1 MSETTATAAPPMLE
15 YRPAQQRVI
24 DLLGRH
30 HDDAPD
36 LGPEIAAHL
45 RAEID
50 ERLADVAE
58 LIPEGQ
64 DLWVGKT
71 PLAAFNACQGR
82 WRAQT
87 STPFAWSVP
96 AVRGTV
102 SHKAIEL
109 TLNWRGPVEP
119 GRAVD
124 AAIDQFLDD
133 EYASAGTYLRTLTTV
148 DLAELRSASV
158 DLVTAFEECFPPLKP
173 RWRPVIDG
181 RSRAELCGGRI
192 VLSGR
197 PDLTLGQA
205 LRAGKVIIDLKT
217 GSPHPHHVDDLRF
230 YALIDTLRVG
240 LPPRRLATVYLDAG
254 QPVAETVTV
263 GVLEATTERVVRTV
277 TAMIETRW
285 GTAPTQLRTGAHCSW
300 CPGRATCRAGLER
313 TATDEPGGGGG

>member
-1 MSETTATAAPPMLE
+1 MSTPTATTSPSLG

-36 LGPEIAAHL
+36 VGPDLADAL
-45 RAEID
+45 RAELE
-50 ERLADVAE
+50 ERLRPVCAS
-58 LIPEGQ
+58 IPDGQ

-82 WRAQT
+82 WQAQAE
-87 STPFAWSVP
+87 TPFSWSIP

-124 AAIDQFLDD
+124 AALDHLLDD
-133 EYASAGTYLRTLTTV
+133 EYASAGRFLRTLTTV

-158 DLVTAFEECFPPLKP
+158 DLVTAFEECFPPLRA

-181 RSRAELCGGRI
+181 RSRVDLCDGRI

-205 LRAGKVIIDLKT
+205 LRSGKVIIDLKT

-240 LPPRRLATVYLDAG
+240 LPPRRLATVYLDTA
-254 QPVAETVTV
+254 QPVAETVTA
-263 GVLEATTERVVRTV
+263 GVLEAATERVVRSV

-285 GTAPTQLRTGAHCSW
+285 GTAPTQLRTGPHCGW
-300 CPGRATCRAGLER
+300 CPGRATCRAGLEW
-313 TATDEPGGGGG
+313 TAAVDLDGDRP